1 MTPEEFTQ
9 KVVRSVTRLR
19 RGDDDGFR
27 AHLRTLMQIRE
38 QGRRGGSVE
47 RMIER
52 AGEVLGGR
60 RAEVDAAY
68 EKAAASRRA
77 EIASVIA
84 AASPVNSSNQ
94 LLAEQ
99 LRANALV
106 ELTPLFA
113 AGKTE
118 ALVERL
124 KRLQLQGAIL
134 EAFIMAETT
143 ATLAEVYPET
153 LPDHRTEPEIT
164 FLRGGPP
171 ELRVAR
177 KEAEELAAIWR
188 EQGEAPWAEIVKV
201 RPDRDREAARLL
213 PEGRDLV
220 AEFERVP
227 PPVGFAEGGEA
238 AANATINDDIRSA
251 VAAQRGGSV
260 KLDGGADMNAAI
272 RQAAGR
278 GGDAA

>member
-77 EIASVIA
+77 EIATVIA
-84 AASPVNSSNQ
+84 TVSPVNDSNKM
-94 LLAEQ
+94 LSEQ
-99 LRANALV
+99 MRANALA
-106 ELTPLFA
+106 ELTLLFQTNNTDA
-113 AGKTE
+113 IVA
-118 ALVERL
+118 
-124 KRLQLQGAIL
+124 RLQRLRL
-134 EAFIMAETT
+134 EGQSLAEWVMLTVSADLAET
-143 ATLAEVYPET
+143 YPDA
-153 LPDHRTEPEIT
+153 LPSYRTEPELAL
-164 FLRGGPP
+164 LRAGPA
-171 ELRVAR
+171 ELRAAR
-177 KEAEELAAIWR
+177 KEAEELEVIWQQ
-188 EQGEAPWAEIVKV
+188 QGEGPWAEIVKI
-201 RPDRDREAARLL
+201 RPDRDREASRLL

-220 AEFERVP
+220 SDFERIP
-227 PPVGFAEGGEA
+227 PPVGFTEGGEA